1 MTYELHYWP
10 SIQGRGE
17 FVRLA
22 LEAGGAHYVDVAR
35 GHPAEARGVPALER
49 LLQDKAEVHPPFAPP
64 VLKDGPLVIA
74 QTAAILQYLGPTL
87 KLVARNDA
95 ARIWTQQIQLTI
107 ADWVTEA
114 HDTHHP
120 VGVDLSYEDQKA
132 EALRRA
138 GGFCRQR
145 IPKYMAWFEI
155 ILARNPAGPRH
166 LVGGRLSYADLSLFQ
181 SVAGLQYA
189 FPAATSAALARAPLV
204 LELTERVAALPRVAQ
219 YLASERRLPFNEQG
233 IFRHY
238 PELDLI

>member
-1 MTYELHYWP
+1 
-10 SIQGRGE
+10 
-17 FVRLA
+17 
-22 LEAGGAHYVDVAR
+22 
-35 GHPAEARGVPALER
+35 
-49 LLQDKAEVHPPFAPP
+49 
-64 VLKDGPLVIA
+64 LKDGPLVIA

-87 KLVARNDA
+87 KLVARNEA

-120 VGVDLSYEDQKA
+120 VGVDLSYEDQKT

-145 IPKYMAWFEI
+145 IAKYMAWFEI

-181 SVAGLQYA
+181 AVAGLQYA
-189 FPAATSAALARAPLV
+189 FPRAASAALARAPLV